1 MSGTVWQGLQEN
13 TWFGFSEKLIKDS
26 DDYGDENWCNT
37 VAVINDVKVMV
48 LVVLTVF
55 DHDDDNSGY
64 VSYMYVMTGWY

>member
-37 VAVINDVKVMV
+37 VAVINDV
-48 LVVLTVF
+48 
-55 DHDDDNSGY
+55 
-64 VSYMYVMTGWY
+64 